1 MKFAYDIPGYVQGHR
16 FSNDPLFYDSTNER
30 FYDLAGGDRFK
41 QGVSKI
47 VGTPVFANRGTNNR
61 QGLYLDNTNQWQ
73 FPHACPWEGSMVI
86 VAQFNTVNS
95 GYGFMAPWLFGED
108 TSNVTTNPFV
118 GAYGNGGVAT
128 LWVQGGSGQLEQKPT
143 IPDDQIIVFAISRS
157 QDDRIS
163 RYSRDAVTVD
173 ATAPYNTA
181 RTDGLFIGMGGQP
194 RVRLGALDNTN
205 GTTPS
210 TTGTCHVFEQHF
222 FRTNILR
229 DHQSTTSEFMSTLK
243 AYYGAA

>member
-16 FSNDPLFYDSTNER
+16 FSNDPLFYDGTNER

-47 VGTPVFANRGTNNR
+47 VGTPVFNNRGSNNR

-73 FPHACPWEGSMVI
+73 FPHSCPWEGSMVI
-86 VAQFNTVNS
+86 VAQFNMVTNQS
-95 GYGFMAPWLFGED
+95 MYPWLFGED
-108 TSNVTTNPFV
+108 TGATTNNPFI
-118 GAYGNGGVAT
+118 AAQSPGGT
-128 LWVQGGSGQLEQKPT
+128 NRLWIQGGAAQLQQTPS
-143 IPDDQIIVFAISRS
+143 IPNDQIIVFAISRS

-173 ATAPYNTA
+173 ATAAYNTA

-194 RVRLGALDNTN
+194 RVRLGALDGTN
-205 GTTPS
+205 GTTAS
-210 TTGTCHVFEQHF
+210 AVGTCHVFEQHF

-229 DHQSTTSEFMSTLK
+229 DYLSATSEFMSTLK